1 MANKEI
7 KLLENIEIQ
16 FVRAENE
23 VQFEEKLKIFLSH
36 VLKEL
41 ASPHEIE
48 RKKAIEILN
57 HIKKRMTKAVKI
69 PWNLLAE
76 LVCSENFMRFT
87 LVKNFTIVFL
97 KMAYDRLT
105 EKDKITH
112 LLSLIKNNELKSHT
126 LKKFLFQIILEFFQK
141 LSLKFTDLETKEV
154 VDSLYSLYECSE
166 KESQT
171 FKFEIM
177 CYLCKSKLSA
187 NIFLAMLQVSF
198 DCLYSPKVNVNL
210 QKKGADFIQ
219 WIIRKTRIEKFNNLL
234 REQEIN
240 QTLLFKPFYEK
251 FKAIDNEIL
260 KVIVIK
266 FHELDQLD
274 QFNQWTNEENIQEI
288 IKILEENNDE

>member
-57 HIKKRMTKAVKI
+57 NIKKRMTKAVKL

-112 LLSLIKNNELKSHT
+112 LLSLIKNIELKSHT

-154 VDSLYSLYECSE
+154 VDSLYSLYECSRLLSCE

-187 NIFLAMLQVSF
+187 NIFPSMLQVSF
-198 DCLYSPKVNVNL
+198 DCLYSHKANVNL

-219 WIIRKTRIEKFNNLL
+219 WIIRKADTSIVELIGKALLFGLLKIIKETRIEKFNNLL

-240 QTLLFKPFYEK
+240 QTLLFKPFYGSSGLLIHNSWEG
-251 FKAIDNEIL
+251 
-260 KVIVIK
+260 
-266 FHELDQLD
+266 
-274 QFNQWTNEENIQEI
+274 I
-288 IKILEENNDE
+288 I